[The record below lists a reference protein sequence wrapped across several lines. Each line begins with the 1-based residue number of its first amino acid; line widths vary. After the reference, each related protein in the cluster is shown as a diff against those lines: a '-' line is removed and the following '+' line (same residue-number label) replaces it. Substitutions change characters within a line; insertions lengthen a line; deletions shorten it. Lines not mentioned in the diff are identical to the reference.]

1 MVSLKHNRAAQRKRN
16 LLAKELRTNKIF
28 KPKRV
33 DDKKKRE
40 NINIREIDKYIDEDG
55 LH

>member
-16 LLAKELRTNKIF
+16 LLAKELRTNKVF

-33 DDKKKRE
+33 EDKKKRE
-40 NINIREIDKYIDEDG
+40 NINVREIDRFIDSDEE
-55 LH
+55 